1 MLDKKGELVPSGA
14 LCMWIHKHYCYHR
27 LGLNGS
33 DRVLAVLGRRR
44 VLKVSGSSPGDN
56 HLFNFVEP
64 RINYHLQC
72 FCMIILLRI
81 YVRNHFWA
89 MKIHLYY
96 LLEEV
101 PANLLVYGKCV
112 GSSLLLLFL
121 IRFGFL

>member
-33 DRVLAVLGRRR
+33 DRVSAVLGRRR
-44 VLKVSGSSPGDN
+44 VLKVSSSSPGDN
-56 HLFNFVEP
+56 HLFNVVEP

-89 MKIHLYY
+89 MKMITFVLSDGRS
-96 LLEEV
+96 
-101 PANLLVYGKCV
+101 PSKP
-112 GSSLLLLFL
+112 
-121 IRFGFL
+121 FGLWQMRWFEFTATVSN